1 MLAAGKFEANALG
14 IPGGAVLTGNLPLKD
29 DGIPDE
35 ALSTGK
41 FAHQKTLSHSTAQA
55 KAFAEQ
61 LRIFM
66 LKAILR

>member
-41 FAHQKTLSHSTAQA
+41 FAHQKNN
-55 KAFAEQ
+55 
-61 LRIFM
+61 
-66 LKAILR
+66 AIRKPKRKFLPSKCVYLC